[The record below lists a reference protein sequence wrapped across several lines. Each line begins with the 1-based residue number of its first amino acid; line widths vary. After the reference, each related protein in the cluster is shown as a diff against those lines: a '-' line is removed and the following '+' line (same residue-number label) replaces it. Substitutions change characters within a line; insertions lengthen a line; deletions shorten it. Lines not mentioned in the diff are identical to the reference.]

1 MNLWESFR
9 NLFVVE
15 GEYQNLGSNDLI
27 SVPLIIVGIFVGIAI
42 AFVATVFTK
51 RILGEMVRKLLSGQ
65 VHSPESARTLSE
77 LSLDQHLF
85 ICHAVKG
92 NVSLRRVV
100 FCREEEEFLR
110 EQEERRSEY
119 EETKKKTPSGKKVK
133 KFRES
138 SFRVDS
144 KRHHFYIPEEY
155 RDMASVKFDKKGTS
169 VGKLILLL
177 VLLLIVLILLLVFLP
192 RVMELLDGV
201 VGAFGSAS
209 SSSNNNIVS

>member
-15 GEYQNLGSNDLI
+15 GEYQNFGSNELL

-51 RILGEMVRKLLSGQ
+51 RVLGEMVRKLLSEQ
-65 VHSPESARTLSE
+65 VHSPESAKTLSE
-77 LSLDQHLF
+77 LSLDQHPF

-110 EQEERRSEY
+110 EQEERRAEY
-119 EETKKKTPSGKKVK
+119 EEAKEKNPAEKKVK
-133 KFRES
+133 KFREA
-138 SFRVDS
+138 SFRVDP
-144 KRHHFYIPEEY
+144 KRHHFYIPDEY
-155 RDMASVKFDKKGTS
+155 RDMASVKFDKQGTS

-177 VLLLIVLILLLVFLP
+177 AFLLITLILLLVFLP
-192 RVMELLDGV
+192 RLMELLDGV
-201 VGAFGSAS
+201 VGAFKSAS
-209 SSSNNNIVS
+209 SSSNGNIVS